1 MKRALSVVLALA
13 TTVAMAAPAHSAP
26 RVPQIP
32 FNPGPLQIRLDG
44 YGEAIDV
51 LADQQD
57 GLVWGSTI
65 SNNTTM
71 TIQFELSG
79 NPHGNSMG
87 ISKLSATALGTT
99 LNGLAQVF
107 PASAGTGWFAVA
119 SFRPGNTLVVN
130 LFDANAVTQGASV
143 YSGVNRSLYGYYVSN
158 GSGTF
163 HSHDG
168 LNADHKAHALAF
180 AGTGQNKGSWWL
192 AFEDSP
198 IINYGDKDYDDALIF
213 MESVNPT
220 PVAQT
225 SWGSLKARFR

>member
-1 MKRALSVVLALA
+1 MKRLLTAALALA
-13 TTVAMAAPAHSAP
+13 TTVALAAPASAAL
-26 RVPQIP
+26 RVPQIM
-32 FNPGPLQIRLDG
+32 FDPGPLQIRLDG
-44 YGEAIDV
+44 FGEAIDV
-51 LADQQD
+51 LADQQE

-65 SNNTTM
+65 STNSAM
-71 TIQFELSG
+71 TIQFQLSG
-79 NPHGNSMG
+79 NPHGNTMG
-87 ISKLSATALGTT
+87 ISKLTATALGTV
-99 LNGLAQVF
+99 LNGTAQVF

-119 SFRPGNTLVVN
+119 SFRPGNTLIVN
-130 LFDANAVTQGASV
+130 LFDANAVLQGTTS
-143 YSGVNRSLYGYYVSN
+143 YSGVNRSLYGYYISN

-168 LNADHKAHALAF
+168 LNADGKAHALAF

-198 IINYGDKDYDDALIF
+198 IADYATEDFDDALIF
-213 MESVNPT
+213 MESINPT